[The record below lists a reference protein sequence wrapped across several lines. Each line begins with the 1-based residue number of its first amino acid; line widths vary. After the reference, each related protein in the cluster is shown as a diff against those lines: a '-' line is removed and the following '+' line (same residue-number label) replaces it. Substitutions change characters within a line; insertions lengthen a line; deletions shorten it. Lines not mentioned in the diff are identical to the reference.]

1 MKLRTKKLV
10 SAGASIVAVTLALTA
25 CSTGGNTPSSEE
37 FVSGGTFVKAI
48 GADPGNLNP
57 FKVVDLNAWEVIT
70 YAYESLVYVNS
81 DGDFVPWLAES
92 WEDSG
97 TEVTYTLKDGITCA
111 DGSEFTAETA
121 ANNINYNTQADNAT
135 FYYGSQVTEAV
146 KATAEGNVLTVTS
159 DVNDPFLMANTGTIY
174 MACQTGLD
182 DPEALA
188 DATDGTGLYY
198 LSDSK
203 SGDTYTFS
211 KRDDY
216 TWGPDDVTSDTV
228 GLPDALEI
236 RVIGDESTAAN
247 LLLSGEINAATVL
260 GPDRARL
267 DAAGLKYVGVR
278 NSVGE
283 MLFNE
288 REGRVFADENV
299 RKALTLALNQKEV
312 ADVVSDGAGLEAV
325 SLVTKSPFLCVADK
339 PEWSLPAQ
347 DVDEAGK
354 LLDEAGWVL
363 GADGKREKDGQ
374 PLTVKFIYDAATP
387 THGPAAELVKQNWD
401 EIGVTTELHANDGAD
416 WSEQLVST
424 FDWDTGFVQLAP
436 GAPTVLSTF
445 FGATPEE
452 GGLNFM
458 FVHNPE
464 YDALAE
470 QAKQAEPDAT
480 CGLWQQAEQELI
492 ERVDVYPLIDNIV
505 PSYQSGAI
513 FDRPNYIPPTSI
525 RMLG

>member
-1 MKLRTKKLV
+1 MKLRTRTALCATAGL
-10 SAGASIVAVTLALTA
+10 SAVALTLSA
-25 CSTGGNTPSSEE
+25 CTSGEPDTGDPT

-70 YAYESLVYVNS
+70 YAYESLVYVTP

-92 WEDSG
+92 WEETG
-97 TEVTYTLKDGITCA
+97 TEVVYTLKDGITCN

-121 ANNINYNTQADNAT
+121 ANNINYNTQAANAT

-146 KATAEGNVLTVTS
+146 KATADGNTLTVTS

-174 MACQTGLD
+174 MTCQPGLD
-182 DPEALA
+182 DPESLA
-188 DATDGTGLYY
+188 DATNGTGLYF
-198 LSDSK
+198 LSDVK
-203 SGDTYTFS
+203 TGDTYTFD

-216 TWGPDDVTSDTV
+216 TWGPDDVTSETV

-236 RVIGDESTAAN
+236 RVIGDESTTAN

-267 DAAGLKYVGVR
+267 DAAGLEYVGVR

-288 REGRVFADENV
+288 REGRVLADERV
-299 RKALTLALNQKEV
+299 REALTLALNQEEV
-312 ADVVSDGAGLEAV
+312 ADVVSDGAGLEAI
-325 SLVTKSPFLCVADK
+325 SLVTKSPFLCVADD
-339 PEWSLPAQ
+339 PAWELPAQ
-347 DVDEAGK
+347 DLDQAAE
-354 LLDEAGWVL
+354 LLDEAGWTL
-363 GADGKREKDGQ
+363 GDDGKRSKDGA
-374 PLTVKFIYDAATP
+374 PLTIKFIYDAATP

-401 EIGVTTELHANDGAD
+401 ELGVTTELHANDGAD
-416 WSEQLVST
+416 WSEQLFTT
-424 FDWDTGFVQLAP
+424 FDWDTGFIQLAP

-470 QAKQAEPDAT
+470 QAKQASPEET
-480 CGLWQQAEQELI
+480 CALWQQAEQELI